1 MRSLYDALP
10 SRQRGAYAAQ
20 ASGLEPLVLDAL
32 RAGDVVTVK
41 GSLGSRMGSIVKAM
55 TARFP
60 VVTADD

>member
-1 MRSLYDALP
+1 ALP

-20 ASGLEPLVLDAL
+20 ASGLEPLLLDVL